1 MAVSTG
7 RGGGIKRCEG
17 VCVWLPAALTGCCS
31 RDKSYER
38 SAWSGGTGWLG
49 LGFGFAAGAQR
60 RKITRT
66 DVDLLFAFPRFP
78 SLILSKAVSVS
89 EEAQRIYSYQPS
101 WTAIRD
107 QADNYVFLRD
117 INSKN
122 CNSGGR
128 LREGCRPRD
137 ALIDSIATAS
147 VTSGCEVVCP
157 AKATAERCE

>member
-1 MAVSTG
+1 VTGATNGRRGREAQGGWVWVSVLL
-7 RGGGIKRCEG
+7 RELNG
-17 VCVWLPAALTGCCS
+17 V
-31 RDKSYER
+31 KS
-38 SAWSGGTGWLG
+38 
-49 LGFGFAAGAQR
+49 
-60 RKITRT
+60 RT

-107 QADNYVFLRD
+107 QIDKYVFLRD
-117 INSKN
+117 INSNN
-122 CNSGGR
+122 CNAGGR

-137 ALIDSIATAS
+137 DLIDSTAS